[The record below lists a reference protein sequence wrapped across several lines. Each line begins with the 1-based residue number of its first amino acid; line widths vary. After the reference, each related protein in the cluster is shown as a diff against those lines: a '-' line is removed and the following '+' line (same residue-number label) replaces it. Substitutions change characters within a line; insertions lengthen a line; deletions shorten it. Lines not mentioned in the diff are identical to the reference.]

1 MTTRNLEN
9 ITIHQFRGL
18 KELELKD
25 LGQINLLVGV
35 NNSGK
40 TSVLEALSIYC
51 NSLDLRSWLS
61 TASQREDSSST
72 SRTLS
77 LDSLRWLFDKEK
89 PQTGTILI
97 SGNGTFA
104 IKKMRAI
111 YEEIEGMFFPKKA
124 NHRVSRIEQLTEQ
137 AIYKEEES
145 ISEGEDVLELRK
157 GLNLRVELEDNQL
170 NLFDREFPTFV
181 KNYQL
186 WENDFIFPRNHFK
199 PEYTLSTSIVTPTS
213 HRSNIGQ
220 IRLLS
225 EASFHNFKSNVLDL
239 LNQID
244 QNISDVELLVSPESI
259 SSQVNIYIQHK
270 KLGLVP
276 LSSFG
281 DGVRRLLHIA
291 LKLAS
296 VKGGILLI
304 DELEST
310 IHTEALQNS
319 FQWLAKWSKEMN
331 VQIFATTHSLESIDS
346 LLFVNHESLDLVL
359 YRLEPKENQTKVV
372 RHDWSRLK
380 RLRENLGMEVR

>member
-51 NSLDLRSWLS
+51 DPLDLRGWIS
-61 TASQREDSSST
+61 TALQRENSFTTAQT
-72 SRTLS
+72 SIFDL
-77 LDSLRWLFDKEK
+77 LQWLFTKEK
-89 PQTGTILI
+89 TRTGTILI
-97 SGNGTFA
+97 SGDGRFA
-104 IKKMRAI
+104 VKRL
-111 YEEIEGMFFPKKA
+111 KA
-124 NHRVSRIEQLTEQ
+124 VYQEVESILLLKNTKTRIAKIEQQ
-137 AIYKEEES
+137 NYSIPES
-145 ISEGEDVLELRK
+145 ENTPEVVRR
-157 GLNLRVELEDNQL
+157 LNLKIELHASETNFLGTETYPFIRQ
-170 NLFDREFPTFV
+170 
-181 KNYQL
+181 YQL
-186 WENDFIFPRNHFK
+186 QENEPILFQGDIDSR
-199 PEYTLSTSIVTPTS
+199 YTLLISTVTPTS
-213 HRSNIGQ
+213 HRSSVAQ

-225 EASFHNFKSNVLDL
+225 EASFSDFKADALKL
-239 LNQID
+239 LNQMD
-244 QNISDVELLVSPESI
+244 QNISDIEILVPPDSVAFSAD
-259 SSQVNIYIQHK
+259 IYIQHK

-276 LSSFG
+276 VSSFG

-296 VKGGILLI
+296 VKGGVLLI
-304 DELEST
+304 DELEAT
-310 IHTEALQNS
+310 IHTEALQSS

-331 VQIFATTHSLESIDS
+331 VQIFATTHSLEAIDS
-346 LLFVNHESLDLVL
+346 LLAVNNESLDLVL
-359 YRLEPKENQTKVV
+359 YRLEPQETQTKVV

>member
-51 NSLDLRSWLS
+51 NSLDLRNWII
-61 TASQREDSSST
+61 TATAREGNPLTT
-72 SRTLS
+72 SPTPILTL
-77 LDSLRWLFDKEK
+77 LRWLFVQEK
-89 PQTGTILI
+89 HSMGIITITGD
-97 SGNGTFA
+97 GKFA
-104 IKKMRAI
+104 VKKIKVT
-111 YEEIEGMFFPKKA
+111 YEEIEDIFSQKQ
-124 NHRVSRIEQLTEQ
+124 SRRLNSLERLAEIVGTEYQLTN
-137 AIYKEEES
+137 EEDILQS
-145 ISEGEDVLELRK
+145 RK
-157 GLNLRVELEDNQL
+157 GLNLKIELNDDQS
-170 NLFDREFPTFV
+170 NLLDDKSSHFIKT
-181 KNYQL
+181 YQV
-186 WENDFIFPRNHFK
+186 WENDFL
-199 PEYTLSTSIVTPTS
+199 LSSNEITDKYILLKSTITPTS
-213 HRSNIGQ
+213 HRSSIGQ
-220 IRLLS
+220 IKLLS
-225 EASFHNFKSNVLDL
+225 DASFRNFKVDVLDL
-239 LNQID
+239 LSQMD
-244 QNISDVELLVSPESI
+244 SNISDIEILADPESTDFYAG
-259 SSQVNIYIQHK
+259 IYIQHK

-304 DELEST
+304 DELEAT

-319 FQWLAKWSKEMN
+319 FQWLVKWSKEMN
-331 VQIFATTHSLESIDS
+331 VQIFATTHSLEAIDS
-346 LLFVNHESLDLVL
+346 LLAVNHESLDLVL

-380 RLRENLGMEVR
+380 RLRENLGLEVR

>member
-18 KELELKD
+18 KALELKE

-51 NSLDLRSWLS
+51 NSLDLRNWLI
-61 TASQREDSSST
+61 TATERENPFTT
-72 SRTLS
+72 SRTPILI
-77 LDSLRWLFDKEK
+77 SLRWLFDQEAH
-89 PQTGTILI
+89 QTGTIFI
-97 SGNGTFA
+97 SGDGEFA
-104 IKKMRAI
+104 VKKIKVT
-111 YEEIEGMFFPKKA
+111 YEEIEGMFLQKQSTRLNNLEK
-124 NHRVSRIEQLTEQ
+124 LTERFSNTE
-137 AIYKEEES
+137 YKLTNE
-145 ISEGEDVLELRK
+145 EDVLELRK
-157 GLNLRVELEDNQL
+157 GLNLKIELNEDQPNFLDDKSSHFIKTHQI
-170 NLFDREFPTFV
+170 
-181 KNYQL
+181 
-186 WENDFIFPRNHFK
+186 WENDFLLSSDEIKH
-199 PEYTLSTSIVTPTS
+199 EYILITSTITPTS

-220 IRLLS
+220 IKLLS
-225 EASFHNFKSNVLDL
+225 EASFHNFKADVLDL
-239 LNQID
+239 LIQMD
-244 QNISDVELLVSPESI
+244 SNISDIEILAEPKSTVFYTD
-259 SSQVNIYIQHK
+259 IYIQHK

-304 DELEST
+304 DELEAT

-331 VQIFATTHSLESIDS
+331 VQIFATTHSLEAIDS
-346 LLFVNHESLDLVL
+346 LLAVNHESLDLVL

>member
-18 KELELKD
+18 KELKLKD

-51 NSLDLRSWLS
+51 NSLDLRNWIV
-61 TASQREDSSST
+61 TATARENLFTTSQT
-72 SRTLS
+72 PILI
-77 LDSLRWLFDKEK
+77 SLRWLFDKK
-89 PQTGTILI
+89 THQIGTIFI
-97 SGNGTFA
+97 SGDGQFA
-104 IKKMRAI
+104 VKDIKVT
-111 YEEIEGMFFPKKA
+111 YEEIEGMFSQKK
-124 NHRVSRIEQLTEQ
+124 LTRLNNLEKL
-137 AIYKEEES
+137 AGLIGSEYKLDNE
-145 ISEGEDVLELRK
+145 EDVLQLRK
-157 GLNLRVELEDNQL
+157 GLNLKIELNNNQSQL
-170 NLFDREFPTFV
+170 LDSKSSHCIKT
-181 KNYQL
+181 YQI
-186 WENDFIFPRNHFK
+186 WEHDFLLSSDEIKH
-199 PEYTLSTSIVTPTS
+199 EYILITSTITPTS
-213 HRSNIGQ
+213 HRSNVGQ
-220 IRLLS
+220 IKLLS
-225 EASFHNFKSNVLDL
+225 EASFRNFKDDVLDL
-239 LNQID
+239 LSQMD
-244 QNISDVELLVSPESI
+244 ANISDIEILADPESTDFYAG
-259 SSQVNIYIQHK
+259 IYIQHK

-331 VQIFATTHSLESIDS
+331 VQIFATTHSLEAVDA
-346 LLFVNHESLDLVL
+346 LLAVNESASDLVL

-380 RLRENLGMEVR
+380 RLRKELGQEVRW

>member
-1 MTTRNLEN
+1 MNTRNLSN

-51 NSLDLRSWLS
+51 DPLDLRGWIS
-61 TASQREDSSST
+61 TARQREEMFSSS
-72 SRTLS
+72 RTPP
-77 LDSLRWLFDKEK
+77 LDALRWLFNKDT
-89 PQTGTILI
+89 PDIGNIFI
-97 SGNGTFA
+97 SGDGDFD
-104 IKKMRAI
+104 IKKIKAA
-111 YEEIEGMFFPKKA
+111 YEDIEGMFFPEKRRQFIHMNEQINGDDDEQISEEEVVKKGLDLK
-124 NHRVSRIEQLTEQ
+124 IELYDDQLQLFDEQ
-137 AIYKEEES
+137 APIFADK
-145 ISEGEDVLELRK
+145 
-157 GLNLRVELEDNQL
+157 
-170 NLFDREFPTFV
+170 
-181 KNYQL
+181 YQL
-186 WENDFIFPRNHFK
+186 WENDFLLSKKPTKKEFK
-199 PEYTLSTSIVTPTS
+199 LPISTVTPTS

-225 EASFHNFKSNVLDL
+225 EASFYNFKSDVLEL
-239 LNQID
+239 LIQMD
-244 QNISDVELLVSPESI
+244 QNISDIVILLPPENI
-259 SSQVNIYIQHK
+259 SYRLNIYIQHK

-296 VKGGILLI
+296 VKGRILLI
-304 DELEST
+304 DELEAT

-331 VQIFATTHSLESIDS
+331 VQIFATTHSLEAIDS
-346 LLFVNHESLDLVL
+346 LLAVNNESLDLVL

-380 RLRENLGMEVR
+380 RLREELGQEVRW

>member
-1 MTTRNLEN
+1 MITRNLSN

-51 NSLDLRSWLS
+51 DPLDLKVWLS
-61 TASQREDSSST
+61 VPRKREEFFSSS
-72 SRTLS
+72 RTPPLEA
-77 LDSLRWLFDKEK
+77 LKWLFDKDNK
-89 PQTGTILI
+89 DTFQTGTII
-97 SGNGTFA
+97 VSGDGKFVSEEMKA
-104 IKKMRAI
+104 SYKEI
-111 YEEIEGMFFPKKA
+111 EEIVLTKATQRMFFMDD
-124 NHRVSRIEQLTEQ
+124 QL
-137 AIYKEEES
+137 EEDEDDL
-145 ISEGEDVLELRK
+145 SEDEDDVKVRK
-157 GLNLRVELEDNQL
+157 GLRLKIEVRDFRAEYPGFQED
-170 NLFDREFPTFV
+170 
-181 KNYQL
+181 YQL
-186 WENDFIFPRNHFK
+186 WENDSSWPKKTTQRERKF
-199 PEYTLSTSIVTPTS
+199 SVSMVTPTS
-213 HRSNIGQ
+213 HRSHIGQ

-225 EASFHNFKSNVLDL
+225 QAHFDGFKSEVVNL
-239 LNQID
+239 LNQMD
-244 QNISDVELLVSPESI
+244 QNITDLEILSPP
-259 SSQVNIYIQHK
+259 SSTSSSNVNIYIQHK

-276 LSSFG
+276 LSLFG

-304 DELEST
+304 DELEAT
-310 IHTEALQNS
+310 IHTEALQTS

-331 VQIFATTHSLESIDS
+331 VQIFATTHSLEAIDS
-346 LLFVNHESLDLVL
+346 LLAVNDESLDLVL

>member
-1 MTTRNLEN
+1 MATRNLDN

-51 NSLDLRSWLS
+51 DPLDLRGWIS
-61 TASQREDSSST
+61 TARQREEIFSSS
-72 SRTLS
+72 RTPP
-77 LDSLRWLFDKEK
+77 LDALRWLFNKDT
-89 PQTGTILI
+89 PDIGIFI
-97 SGNGTFA
+97 SGDGAFTVKRVKA
-104 IKKMRAI
+104 V
-111 YEEIEGMFFPKKA
+111 YEDIEGFFPAKRKQFIHM
-124 NHRVSRIEQLTEQ
+124 NDP
-137 AIYKEEES
+137 IYSEDEDDQVIEEE
-145 ISEGEDVLELRK
+145 VRK
-157 GLNLRVELEDNQL
+157 GLDLQIDLYDGQPTI
-170 NLFDREFPTFV
+170 FDEQSPAFSG
-181 KNYQL
+181 KYQL
-186 WENDFIFPRNHFK
+186 WENDFLLSKKPTKKEFK
-199 PEYTLSTSIVTPTS
+199 LPISIVTPTS

-225 EASFHNFKSNVLDL
+225 DASFYNFKSDVLAL
-239 LNQID
+239 LIQMD
-244 QNISDVELLVSPESI
+244 QNISDIEILLPPEST
-259 SSQVNIYIQHK
+259 SSRTNIYIQHQ

-310 IHTEALQNS
+310 IHTEALQSS

-331 VQIFATTHSLESIDS
+331 VQIFATTHSLEAIDS
-346 LLFVNHESLDLVL
+346 LLAVNENASDLVL
-359 YRLEPKENQTKVV
+359 YRLEPKETQTKVV

>member
-1 MTTRNLEN
+1 MATRNLEN

-25 LGQINLLVGV
+25 LGQINLFVGV

-51 NSLDLRSWLS
+51 DPLDLRVWLS
-61 TASQREDSSST
+61 VARKREEFFSSS
-72 SRTLS
+72 RTPPLEA
-77 LDSLRWLFDKEK
+77 LKWLFDKDTS
-89 PQTGTILI
+89 QTGTIII
-97 SGNGTFA
+97 SGDG
-104 IKKMRAI
+104 KLVSEKMKAV
-111 YEEIEGMFFPKKA
+111 YEEIEEIVLAKGTQTTFFM
-124 NHRVSRIEQLTEQ
+124 NDQL
-137 AIYKEEES
+137 
-145 ISEGEDVLELRK
+145 GEDGDDVSEDEDGVKVRK
-157 GLNLRVELEDNQL
+157 GLQLKIEIHDFRAEPPDIYED
-170 NLFDREFPTFV
+170 
-181 KNYQL
+181 YQL
-186 WENDFIFPRNHFK
+186 WENDSSWAKKTTQREHKFPV
-199 PEYTLSTSIVTPTS
+199 SMVTPTS
-213 HRSNIGQ
+213 HRSYIGQ

-225 EASFHNFKSNVLDL
+225 QARFYDFKFEVLDL
-239 LNQID
+239 FNQMD
-244 QNISDVELLVSPESI
+244 QNITDVEILLPPSSI
-259 SSQVNIYIQHK
+259 SSNVNIYIQHK

-304 DELEST
+304 DEIEST

-331 VQIFATTHSLESIDS
+331 VQIFATTHSLEAVDA
-346 LLFVNHESLDLVL
+346 LLAVNENSSDLVL

-380 RLRENLGMEVR
+380 RLRGNLGMEVR

>member
-1 MTTRNLEN
+1 MTNRNLEN

-51 NSLDLRSWLS
+51 DPLDLKVWLS
-61 TASQREDSSST
+61 VARKRDEFFSSS
-72 SRTLS
+72 RTPPLEA
-77 LDSLRWLFDKEK
+77 LKWLFDKDT
-89 PQTGTILI
+89 PQTGTIVV
-97 SGNGTFA
+97 SGDGKFVSEEMKA
-104 IKKMRAI
+104 V
-111 YEEIEGMFFPKKA
+111 YEETEEIVLAKVTQRMFFM
-124 NHRVSRIEQLTEQ
+124 NDQM
-137 AIYKEEES
+137 
-145 ISEGEDVLELRK
+145 GEDEDSVSEDEDDVKVRK
-157 GLNLRVELEDNQL
+157 GLQLKIKIHDFRAEPPDMYED
-170 NLFDREFPTFV
+170 
-181 KNYQL
+181 YQL
-186 WENDFIFPRNHFK
+186 WENDSSWAKKTTQRKNKFPV
-199 PEYTLSTSIVTPTS
+199 SMVTPTS
-213 HRSNIGQ
+213 HRSYIGQ

-225 EASFHNFKSNVLDL
+225 QARFDGFKSEVLDL
-239 LNQID
+239 FNQMD
-244 QNISDVELLVSPESI
+244 QNITDVEILSPP
-259 SSQVNIYIQHK
+259 SSTSSNVNIYIQHK

-296 VKGGILLI
+296 VRGGILLI

-310 IHTEALQNS
+310 IHTEALQSS
-319 FQWLAKWSKEMN
+319 FEWLVKWSKAMD
-331 VQIFATTHSLESIDS
+331 VQIFATTHSLETVDA
-346 LLFVNHESLDLVL
+346 LLAVNKSASDLVL
-359 YRLEPKENQTKVV
+359 YRLEKKETQTKVV

>member
-51 NSLDLRSWLS
+51 NSLDLRNWII
-61 TASQREDSSST
+61 TATAREGNPLTT
-72 SRTLS
+72 SPTPILT
-77 LDSLRWLFDKEK
+77 SLRWLFAQEK
-89 PQTGTILI
+89 HQTGIIFI
-97 SGNGTFA
+97 SGDGQFA
-104 IKKMRAI
+104 VKKIKVT
-111 YEEIEGMFFPKKA
+111 YEEIEGMFSQKQSARFNSLEKLAELIGTEYK
-124 NHRVSRIEQLTEQ
+124 LTNE
-137 AIYKEEES
+137 
-145 ISEGEDVLELRK
+145 EDVLQLKK
-157 GLNLRVELEDNQL
+157 GLSLKIELNDDQSKL
-170 NLFDREFPTFV
+170 LDDKSSHFIKT
-181 KNYQL
+181 YQI
-186 WENDFIFPRNHFK
+186 WENDFLLSSDEIID
-199 PEYTLSTSIVTPTS
+199 EYILLKSIITTTS
-213 HRSNIGQ
+213 HCSNIGQ
-220 IRLLS
+220 IKLLS
-225 EASFHNFKSNVLDL
+225 DASFHNFKADVLDL
-239 LNQID
+239 LSQMD
-244 QNISDVELLVSPESI
+244 SNISDVEILADPKSTDFYAG
-259 SSQVNIYIQHK
+259 IYIQHK
-270 KLGLVP
+270 RLGLVP

-304 DELEST
+304 DELEAT

-331 VQIFATTHSLESIDS
+331 VQIFATTHSLEAVDA
-346 LLFVNHESLDLVL
+346 LLAVNESASDLVL
-359 YRLEPKENQTKVV
+359 YRLEPKENLTKVI
-372 RHDWSRLK
+372 RHDWSRLN

>member
-51 NSLDLRSWLS
+51 NSLDLRNWII
-61 TASQREDSSST
+61 TATAREGNSFSSQT
-72 SRTLS
+72 
-77 LDSLRWLFDKEK
+77 
-89 PQTGTILI
+89 PILI
-97 SGNGTFA
+97 SLQWLFSQEEHQTGIICISGDGEFA
-104 IKKMRAI
+104 VNNIKVT
-111 YEEIEGMFFPKKA
+111 YEEIEGMFSQKQSTRFNSFGKL
-124 NHRVSRIEQLTEQ
+124 VEQLKNTE
-137 AIYKEEES
+137 YELTNEED
-145 ISEGEDVLELRK
+145 ILALRK
-157 GLNLRVELEDNQL
+157 GLNLKIELHSNQ
-170 NLFDREFPTFV
+170 
-181 KNYQL
+181 YQL
-186 WENDFIFPRNHFK
+186 LDTEASHFIKTYQVWENDFLLSFDEIKH
-199 PEYTLSTSIVTPTS
+199 EYILITSTITPTS

-220 IRLLS
+220 IKLLS
-225 EASFHNFKSNVLDL
+225 EASFNNFKADVLDL
-239 LNQID
+239 LGQMD
-244 QNISDVELLVSPESI
+244 SNISDIEILAEPRSVVFYAD
-259 SSQVNIYIQHK
+259 IYIQHK

>member
-1 MTTRNLEN
+1 MITRNLEN

-51 NSLDLRSWLS
+51 NSLDLRNWII
-61 TASQREDSSST
+61 TATTREGNPLTT
-72 SRTLS
+72 SPTPILT
-77 LDSLRWLFDKEK
+77 SLRWLFAQEK
-89 PQTGTILI
+89 HQTGIIVI
-97 SGNGTFA
+97 SGDGEFA
-104 IKKMRAI
+104 VKKIKVT
-111 YEEIEGMFFPKKA
+111 YEEIEGMFSQKQSTRFNSLEKL
-124 NHRVSRIEQLTEQ
+124 SELIETEYKLTNE
-137 AIYKEEES
+137 
-145 ISEGEDVLELRK
+145 EDVLQLRK
-157 GLNLRVELEDNQL
+157 GLSLKIELNDDQSKL
-170 NLFDREFPTFV
+170 LDDKSSHFIKT
-181 KNYQL
+181 YQI
-186 WENDFIFPRNHFK
+186 WENDFLLSSDEIRH
-199 PEYTLSTSIVTPTS
+199 EYILITSTITPTS

-220 IRLLS
+220 IKLLS
-225 EASFHNFKSNVLDL
+225 EASFRNFKADVFDL
-239 LNQID
+239 LNQMD
-244 QNISDVELLVSPESI
+244 SNISDIEILADPESTDFYAG
-259 SSQVNIYIQHK
+259 IYIQHK

-291 LKLAS
+291 LKLAR

-331 VQIFATTHSLESIDS
+331 VQIFATTHSLEAVDA
-346 LLFVNHESLDLVL
+346 LLAVNENASDLVL
-359 YRLEPKENQTKVV
+359 YRLEPKETQTKVV

-380 RLRENLGMEVR
+380 RLREELGQEVRW

>member
-51 NSLDLRSWLS
+51 DPLDLRGWIS
-61 TASQREDSSST
+61 TALQRENSFTTAQT
-72 SRTLS
+72 SIFDL
-77 LDSLRWLFDKEK
+77 LQWLFTKEK
-89 PQTGTILI
+89 TRTGTILI
-97 SGNGTFA
+97 SGDGRFA
-104 IKKMRAI
+104 VKRL
-111 YEEIEGMFFPKKA
+111 KA
-124 NHRVSRIEQLTEQ
+124 VYQEVESILLLKNTKTRIAKIEQQ
-137 AIYKEEES
+137 NYSIPES
-145 ISEGEDVLELRK
+145 ENTPEVVRR
-157 GLNLRVELEDNQL
+157 LNLKIELHASETNFLGTETYPFIRQ
-170 NLFDREFPTFV
+170 
-181 KNYQL
+181 YQL
-186 WENDFIFPRNHFK
+186 QENEPFLFQGDIDSR
-199 PEYTLSTSIVTPTS
+199 YTLSISTVTPTS
-213 HRSNIGQ
+213 HRSSVAQ

-225 EASFHNFKSNVLDL
+225 EASFSDFKADALKL
-239 LNQID
+239 LNQMD
-244 QNISDVELLVSPESI
+244 QNISDIEILVPPDSVAFSAD
-259 SSQVNIYIQHK
+259 IYIQHK

-276 LSSFG
+276 VSSFG

-296 VKGGILLI
+296 VKGGVLLI
-304 DELEST
+304 DELEAT
-310 IHTEALQNS
+310 IHTEALQSS

-331 VQIFATTHSLESIDS
+331 VQIFATTHSLEAIDS
-346 LLFVNHESLDLVL
+346 LLAVNNESLDLVL
-359 YRLEPKENQTKVV
+359 YRLEPQETQTKVV

>member
-51 NSLDLRSWLS
+51 NSLDLRNWII
-61 TASQREDSSST
+61 TATAREGNPLTT
-72 SRTLS
+72 SPTPILTL
-77 LDSLRWLFDKEK
+77 LRWLFVQEK
-89 PQTGTILI
+89 HSMGIITITGD
-97 SGNGTFA
+97 GKFA
-104 IKKMRAI
+104 VKRIKVT
-111 YEEIEGMFFPKKA
+111 YEEIEDIFSQKQ
-124 NHRVSRIEQLTEQ
+124 SRRLNSLERLAEIVGTEYQLTN
-137 AIYKEEES
+137 EEDILQS
-145 ISEGEDVLELRK
+145 RK
-157 GLNLRVELEDNQL
+157 GLNLKIELNDDQS
-170 NLFDREFPTFV
+170 NLLDDKSSHFIKT
-181 KNYQL
+181 YQI
-186 WENDFIFPRNHFK
+186 WENDFL
-199 PEYTLSTSIVTPTS
+199 LSSNEITDKYILLKSTITPTS
-213 HRSNIGQ
+213 HRSSIAQ
-220 IRLLS
+220 IKLLS
-225 EASFHNFKSNVLDL
+225 DASFRNFKVDVLDL
-239 LNQID
+239 LSQMD
-244 QNISDVELLVSPESI
+244 SNISDIEILADPESTDFYAG
-259 SSQVNIYIQHK
+259 IYIQHK
-270 KLGLVP
+270 KLGLIP

-304 DELEST
+304 DELEAT

-319 FQWLAKWSKEMN
+319 FQWLVKWSKEMN
-331 VQIFATTHSLESIDS
+331 VQIFATTHSLEAIDS
-346 LLFVNHESLDLVL
+346 LLAVNHESLDLVL

>member
-51 NSLDLRSWLS
+51 DPLDLRVWLS
-61 TASQREDSSST
+61 VARKREEFFSSS
-72 SRTLS
+72 RTPPLEA
-77 LDSLRWLFDKEK
+77 LKWLFDKDTS
-89 PQTGTILI
+89 QTGTIII
-97 SGNGTFA
+97 SGNGKFVSEEMKA
-104 IKKMRAI
+104 V
-111 YEEIEGMFFPKKA
+111 YEEIEEIVLAKVTQRMFFM
-124 NHRVSRIEQLTEQ
+124 NDQI
-137 AIYKEEES
+137 
-145 ISEGEDVLELRK
+145 GEDDVSEDEDDIKVRK
-157 GLNLRVELEDNQL
+157 GLQLKIEIHDFRAKYPDIHED
-170 NLFDREFPTFV
+170 
-181 KNYQL
+181 YQL
-186 WENDFIFPRNHFK
+186 WENDSSWAKKTTQREHKLPV
-199 PEYTLSTSIVTPTS
+199 SMVTPTS
-213 HRSNIGQ
+213 HRSYIGQ

-225 EASFHNFKSNVLDL
+225 QARFYDFKSEVLDL
-239 LNQID
+239 FNQMD
-244 QNISDVELLVSPESI
+244 QNITAVEILLPPAST
-259 SSQVNIYIQHK
+259 SSNVNIYIQHK

-296 VKGGILLI
+296 VKGGVLLI
-304 DELEST
+304 DEIEST

-331 VQIFATTHSLESIDS
+331 VQIFATTHSLEAVDA
-346 LLFVNHESLDLVL
+346 LLAVNETASDLVL
-359 YRLEPKENQTKVV
+359 YRLEPKETQTKVV

-380 RLRENLGMEVR
+380 RLREELGQEVRW

>member
-51 NSLDLRSWLS
+51 NSLDLRNWIV
-61 TASQREDSSST
+61 TATARENLFTTSQT
-72 SRTLS
+72 PILI
-77 LDSLRWLFDKEK
+77 SLRWLFDKK
-89 PQTGTILI
+89 IHQIGTIFI
-97 SGNGTFA
+97 SGDGQFA
-104 IKKMRAI
+104 VKDIKVT
-111 YEEIEGMFFPKKA
+111 YEEIEGMFSQKK
-124 NHRVSRIEQLTEQ
+124 LTRLNNLEKL
-137 AIYKEEES
+137 AGLIGSEYKLDNE
-145 ISEGEDVLELRK
+145 EDVLQLRK
-157 GLNLRVELEDNQL
+157 GLNLKIELNNNQSQL
-170 NLFDREFPTFV
+170 LDSKSSHCIKT
-181 KNYQL
+181 YQI
-186 WENDFIFPRNHFK
+186 WEHDFLLSSDEIKH
-199 PEYTLSTSIVTPTS
+199 EYILITSTITPTS

-220 IRLLS
+220 IKLLS
-225 EASFHNFKSNVLDL
+225 EASFRNFKDDVLDL
-239 LNQID
+239 LSQMD
-244 QNISDVELLVSPESI
+244 ANISDIEILADPESTDFYAG
-259 SSQVNIYIQHK
+259 IYIQHK
-270 KLGLVP
+270 KLGLIP

-291 LKLAS
+291 LKLAR

-331 VQIFATTHSLESIDS
+331 VQIFATTHSLEAVDA
-346 LLFVNHESLDLVL
+346 LLAVNKSASDLVL
-359 YRLEPKENQTKVV
+359 YRLEPKETQTKVV

-380 RLRENLGMEVR
+380 RLREELGQEVRW

>member
-40 TSVLEALSIYC
+40 TSVLEALTIYC
-51 NSLDLRSWLS
+51 NSLDMRNWLTTATERDRVS
-61 TASQREDSSST
+61 TISI
-72 SRTLS
+72 
-77 LDSLRWLFDKEK
+77 LDSLRWLFTK
-89 PQTGTILI
+89 GSNHILI
-97 SGNGTFA
+97 SSDGTFA
-104 IKKMRAI
+104 VKKMKAI
-111 YEEIEGMFFPKKA
+111 YEEVEGMFQKQSKPWRNFERFA
-124 NHRVSRIEQLTEQ
+124 GQLRNEQDKLTNEQ
-137 AIYKEEES
+137 DI
-145 ISEGEDVLELRK
+145 LELRK
-157 GLNLRVELEDNQL
+157 GLNLKIELSNNQL
-170 NLFDREFPTFV
+170 NLLDNESSHFV
-181 KNYQL
+181 ENYQI
-186 WENDFIFPRNHFK
+186 WENDFLFSFDEIK
-199 PEYTLSTSIVTPTS
+199 YEYTLLIAIVTPTS
-213 HRSNIGQ
+213 HRSNIEQ
-220 IRLLS
+220 IKLLS
-225 EASFHNFKSNVLDL
+225 EASFHNFKADVLDL

-244 QNISDVELLVSPESI
+244 QNISDIEILASPESTTFYAD
-259 SSQVNIYIQHK
+259 IYIQHQ

-304 DELEST
+304 DEIEST

-331 VQIFATTHSLESIDS
+331 VQIFATTHSLEAVDA
-346 LLFVNHESLDLVL
+346 LLAVNETASDLVL
-359 YRLEPKENQTKVV
+359 YRLEPKETQTKVV

-380 RLRENLGMEVR
+380 RLREELGQEVRW

>member
-51 NSLDLRSWLS
+51 NSLDLRNWII
-61 TASQREDSSST
+61 TATAREGNPLTT
-72 SRTLS
+72 SPTPILT
-77 LDSLRWLFDKEK
+77 SLRLFDKDT
-89 PQTGTILI
+89 PQTGTIVI
-97 SGNGTFA
+97 SGDGKFVSEEMKA
-104 IKKMRAI
+104 V
-111 YEEIEGMFFPKKA
+111 YEETEEIVFAKVTQSMFLM
-124 NHRVSRIEQLTEQ
+124 NDQIGEDDYDVS
-137 AIYKEEES
+137 EEED
-145 ISEGEDVLELRK
+145 GVKVRK
-157 GLNLRVELEDNQL
+157 GLQL
-170 NLFDREFPTFV
+170 KIEIHDCRAEYPV
-181 KNYQL
+181 IYQRYQL
-186 WENDFIFPRNHFK
+186 WEND
-199 PEYTLSTSIVTPTS
+199 STWAKKIAERAHKLPISMVTPTS
-213 HRSNIGQ
+213 HRSYIGQ

-225 EASFHNFKSNVLDL
+225 QARFYDFKSEVLDL
-239 LNQID
+239 FNQMD
-244 QNISDVELLVSPESI
+244 QNITDVEILLPPGST
-259 SSQVNIYIQHK
+259 SSNVRIYIQHK

-331 VQIFATTHSLESIDS
+331 VQIFATTHSLEAIDS

>member
-25 LGQINLLVGV
+25 LGQINLFVGV

-51 NSLDLRSWLS
+51 DPLDLRGWIS
-61 TASQREDSSST
+61 TARQREEIFSSS
-72 SRTLS
+72 RTPP
-77 LDSLRWLFDKEK
+77 LDALRWLFNKDT
-89 PQTGTILI
+89 PDIGNIFI
-97 SGNGTFA
+97 SGDGAFA
-104 IKKMRAI
+104 IKRIKAA
-111 YEEIEGMFFPKKA
+111 YEDIEGMFFHEKRRQFIHM
-124 NHRVSRIEQLTEQ
+124 NEQINGEDEDDQ
-137 AIYKEEES
+137 ISEEEV
-145 ISEGEDVLELRK
+145 IRK
-157 GLNLRVELEDNQL
+157 GLDLKIKLYDDQPLTFNEQFPV
-170 NLFDREFPTFV
+170 FDD
-181 KNYQL
+181 KYQL
-186 WENDFIFPRNHFK
+186 WENDFLLSKKFTKKEFK
-199 PEYTLSTSIVTPTS
+199 LPISTVTPTS

-225 EASFHNFKSNVLDL
+225 KASFYNFKYDVLEL
-239 LNQID
+239 LIQMD
-244 QNISDVELLVSPESI
+244 QNISDIVILLPPESI
-259 SSQVNIYIQHK
+259 SSRLNIYIQHK

-291 LKLAS
+291 LNLAS

-310 IHTEALQNS
+310 IHTEALQSS

-331 VQIFATTHSLESIDS
+331 VQIFATTHSLEAVDA
-346 LLFVNHESLDLVL
+346 LLAVNESALDLVL
-359 YRLEPKENQTKVV
+359 YRLEPKETQTKVV

-380 RLRENLGMEVR
+380 RLREELGQEVRW

>member
-51 NSLDLRSWLS
+51 DPLDLRGWIS
-61 TASQREDSSST
+61 TARQREEIFSSS
-72 SRTLS
+72 RTPP
-77 LDSLRWLFDKEK
+77 LDALRWLFNKDI
-89 PQTGTILI
+89 PHIGTIFI
-97 SGNGTFA
+97 SGDGDFA
-104 IKKMRAI
+104 VKRIKAV
-111 YEEIEGMFFPKKA
+111 YEDIEGMFFPEKRKQFIHM
-124 NHRVSRIEQLTEQ
+124 NDPINGDDEDDQVI
-137 AIYKEEES
+137 EEE
-145 ISEGEDVLELRK
+145 EEVRK
-157 GLNLRVELEDNQL
+157 GLDLQIELYDDQL
-170 NLFDREFPTFV
+170 MLFDEQAPVFSG
-181 KNYQL
+181 KYQL
-186 WENDFIFPRNHFK
+186 WENDFLLSKKSTKKEFK
-199 PEYTLSTSIVTPTS
+199 LPISIVTPTS

-225 EASFHNFKSNVLDL
+225 DASFYNFKSDVLAL
-239 LNQID
+239 LMQMD
-244 QNISDVELLVSPESI
+244 QNISDIEILLPPEST
-259 SSQVNIYIQHK
+259 SSRINIYIQHK

-304 DELEST
+304 DELEAT

-331 VQIFATTHSLESIDS
+331 VQIFATTHSLEAIDS
-346 LLFVNHESLDLVL
+346 LLAVNHESLDLVL

-372 RHDWSRLK
+372 RHDWTRLK